1 MIKMII
7 EQGSI
12 KSREM
17 SKRRWVLRYLIL
29 AVIAIILIIKIYF
42 TIFIIDFTVGFYSVL
57 TTFILF
63 SLFSLSY
70 LRYRDPFNEIKK
82 DNPSKENPLVS
93 IVIPVKNEE
102 GNIERC
108 IESCINSSYGY
119 KEIIVVND
127 ASTDKTPIIL
137 EQIKK
142 SNPNL
147 VIIHLPVNLGKK
159 HAIKEAIKIAK
170 GEFYF
175 FMDSDCNMATDAITN
190 AVKIFLSDK
199 EIGAITA
206 HGRVRNAEK
215 GNLLEKIQDV
225 WFDGQYRILKGMESS
240 FSSLTCCSG
249 ALSAFRRQA
258 VKQYMDKWANDRFL
272 GIDFRFATDRRLTAF
287 VLEKVKDLDKDIHRN
302 KTIIEFNDNKIK
314 LWKLKYSLKVN
325 VEIGVPDTL
334 GSLIKQQIRWRKS
347 FIRSIFATGS
357 IYWQRPLPAAIF
369 YYVTI
374 VLRLFRPYIIIKS
387 IILLPLSGD
396 YISGLLYLSGA
407 AFAGLLYGI
416 DVRLRR
422 PGYSR
427 WFYRPLMNLLSTFL
441 FTWLLIYAA
450 ITIKNK
456 TWR

>member
-1 MIKMII
+1 
-7 EQGSI
+7 
-12 KSREM
+12 
-17 SKRRWVLRYLIL
+17 
-29 AVIAIILIIKIYF
+29 
-42 TIFIIDFTVGFYSVL
+42 
-57 TTFILF
+57 
-63 SLFSLSY
+63 
-70 LRYRDPFNEIKK
+70 
-82 DNPSKENPLVS
+82 
-93 IVIPVKNEE
+93 
-102 GNIERC
+102 
-108 IESCINSSYGY
+108 
-119 KEIIVVND
+119 
-127 ASTDKTPIIL
+127 
-137 EQIKK
+137 
-142 SNPNL
+142 
-147 VIIHLPVNLGKK
+147 LPVNLGKK

-249 ALSAFRRQA
+249 ALSAFRREA

-287 VLEKVKDLDKDIHRN
+287 VLEKVKDLDRDMKRN

-387 IILLPLSGD
+387 LILLPLSGD
-396 YISGLLYLSGA
+396 YFSGLLYLSGA
-407 AFAGLLYGI
+407 AFAGLMYGI

-427 WFYRPLMNLLSTFL
+427 WFYRPFMNLLSTFL